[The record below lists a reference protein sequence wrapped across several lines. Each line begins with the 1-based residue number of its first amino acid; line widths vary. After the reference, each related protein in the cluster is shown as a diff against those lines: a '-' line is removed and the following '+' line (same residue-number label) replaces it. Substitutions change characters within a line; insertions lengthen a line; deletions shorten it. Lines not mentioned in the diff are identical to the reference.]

1 MYKLVLFDLDGT
13 LLDSDMMLLKT
24 FEELYAIHRKGQTI
38 TFEKTVSFSGP
49 PIRETL
55 IKEFPELDKDEIL
68 EEYIKLSLKNY
79 DKYVRLF
86 PGVEDMLISLRRKGT
101 KFALVTSKNREASEY
116 TFNLL
121 GIDGYFPLVI
131 TSDDVETLKPSP
143 EGVFNAMKYFGVN
156 NKDEVL
162 YVGDGLIDY
171 LTAKNAGI
179 KFALV
184 DYSPRKD
191 NIPNDI
197 DMLIKDWKE
206 FVEVI

>member
-1 MYKLVLFDLDGT
+1 
-13 LLDSDMMLLKT
+13 
-24 FEELYAIHRKGQTI
+24 
-38 TFEKTVSFSGP
+38 
-49 PIRETL
+49 
-55 IKEFPELDKDEIL
+55 
-68 EEYIKLSLKNY
+68 
-79 DKYVRLF
+79 
-86 PGVEDMLISLRRKGT
+86 MLISLRRKGT